1 MYLCSE
7 MSNIKC
13 AVRERVKAFR
23 KEDKEINQQLY
34 FRCVK
39 NKLYKKTQ
47 KTMMVSAKKASPR
60 NNAVFFFDDGGGT
73 IPQLITCNFTLF
85 DALYLNDD
93 VEDSKAFL
101 NTVHLNFN
109 ILLLNRENF

>member
-1 MYLCSE
+1 
-7 MSNIKC
+7 
-13 AVRERVKAFR
+13 
-23 KEDKEINQQLY
+23 
-34 FRCVK
+34 
-39 NKLYKKTQ
+39 
-47 KTMMVSAKKASPR
+47 MMVSAKNSSPR
-60 NNAVFFFDDGGGT
+60 NNAVFFSTTAAGT

-109 ILLLNRENF
+109 ILLLNRENFY